1 MFYPKYI
8 EFADGALVV
17 FPYEIEHKAI
27 ANRLSVDAVSAG
39 TVSAARHPRGK
50 FFGESLGLSLS
61 ANAALDMSQ
70 HDWFM
75 ATIRKRPYFATSAR
89 MLEQIGA
96 LDVAPA
102 ERLVVDGI
110 HFLGGKGQ
118 RPEAMQ
124 DFFLP

>member
-1 MFYPKYI
+1 MLYPKYI
-8 EFADGALVV
+8 EFADGGIAI
-17 FPYEIEHKAI
+17 FPNEIEHQAI
-27 ANRLSVDAVSAG
+27 ANRLGVDAVSAG
-39 TVSAARHPRGK
+39 LVSAARHPRGK
-50 FFGESLGLSLS
+50 FFGESLGLSLL

-75 ATIRKRPYFATSAR
+75 AMMRKRPYFATSAS

-96 LDVAPA
+96 TDGAPA

-110 HFLGGKGQ
+110 HFLGGKGD
-118 RPEAMQ
+118 RPGKML